1 MLKLERFDEY
11 LDQLSDVIK
20 EYQRDISVGRVVPK
34 ASRNDMEELLFETL
48 PMEGSDTKNIIDEFK
63 EKVVPN
69 STKVGSSR
77 FLSWII
83 TSPSQA
89 GILGEIANVG
99 ISQAPFNFKA
109 GPAATVIEE
118 MVIGWMG
125 QLFGYKKES
134 GGILVSGGSVST
146 LTALGAARE
155 AFLPGSTEDG
165 IQNISNPLALYTS
178 KKAHSS
184 IDKAVGVLGFGKNM
198 LKKVKVDEFLKID
211 IDSLETEI
219 ENDIK
224 KGLRPFCIIAQAGTS
239 LSGAVDD
246 IDALSDVAKKY
257 GMWLHVD
264 GAYGGGAILS
274 KKGREIL
281 KGIEK
286 ADSISVDPHKW
297 FFVPTE
303 AGCVLVKNKKHL
315 YNAYSTGVAEF
326 DENTPIN
333 YLDYGIQSTRTSR
346 AIKTWFAIKTYGIKK
361 LSQVVDYN
369 MEMATYF
376 AEEIG
381 KINGVRILHKPQTSA
396 VCFSF
401 DEGTTM
407 NQEFL
412 MEIEEEFF
420 LSPAN
425 LMGEHCVRA
434 CFSNYRTSIE
444 EVDLLLHKIKNFA
457 ADEHH

>member
-1 MLKLERFDEY
+1 MLELEKFDEY
-11 LDQLSDVIK
+11 LDELSDVIK
-20 EYQRDISVGRVVPK
+20 KYQRNISTGRVVPET
-34 ASRNDMEELLFETL
+34 SRQDMEKLLFETL
-48 PMEGSDTKNIIDEFK
+48 PMEGSDAKNIINEFK
-63 EKVVPN
+63 EKVIPN
-69 STKVGSSR
+69 STKIGSSR

-125 QLFGYKKES
+125 ELFGYKKES

-155 AFLPGSTEDG
+155 AFLPGSTERG
-165 IQNISNPLALYTS
+165 IQNISNPLTLYTS

-198 LKKVKVDEFLKID
+198 LRKVGVDEFFKID
-211 IDSLETEI
+211 IDSLEKEI

-224 KGLRPFCIIAQAGTS
+224 QGLRPFCIIAQAGTS
-239 LSGAVDD
+239 LGGAVDD
-246 IDALSDVAKKY
+246 IDALSDIAKKY

-274 KKGREIL
+274 KKGKEIL

-303 AGCVLVKNKKHL
+303 AGCVLVKDKRHL

-326 DENTPIN
+326 DENAPIN

-361 LSQVVDYN
+361 LSQVVDFN
-369 MEMATYF
+369 IEITNYF
-376 AEEIG
+376 ANEIE
-381 KINGVRILHKPQTSA
+381 KIDGVRLLHKPQTSA

-401 DEGTTM
+401 EKGETM
-407 NQEFL
+407 NQAFL
-412 MEIEEEFF
+412 IEIEEEFF
-420 LSPAN
+420 LSTAN
-425 LMGEHCVRA
+425 LMGENCVRA
-434 CFSNYRTSIE
+434 CFSNYRTSKE
-444 EVDLLLHKIKNFA
+444 EVDLLLCKIRSFAKNN
-457 ADEHH
+457 

>member
-1 MLKLERFDEY
+1 MLKIERFDEY

-34 ASRNDMEELLFETL
+34 ASRHDMEELLFETL
-48 PMEGSDTKNIIDEFK
+48 PMEGSDVKNIIDEFK

-69 STKVGSSR
+69 STKIGSSR

-89 GILGEIANVG
+89 GILGEIANIG

-118 MVIGWMG
+118 MVIGWMA
-125 QLFGYKKES
+125 QLFGYKKKS

-146 LTALGAARE
+146 ITALGAARE
-155 AFLPGSTEDG
+155 AFLPGSTEYG
-165 IQNISNPLALYTS
+165 IQNTLNPLTLYTS

-184 IDKAVGVLGFGKNM
+184 IDKAVGLLGFGKNM
-198 LKKVKVDEFLKID
+198 LKKVNADEFFKID
-211 IDSLETEI
+211 INSLEKEI

-224 KGLRPFCIIAQAGTS
+224 QGLRPFCIIAQAGTS

-264 GAYGGGAILS
+264 GAYGGGVILS
-274 KKGREIL
+274 KRGGEIL
-281 KGIEK
+281 RGIEK

-297 FFVPTE
+297 FFVPIE
-303 AGCVLVKNKKHL
+303 AGCVLVKDKRHL

-346 AIKTWFAIKTYGIKK
+346 AIKTWFAIKTYGIQK
-361 LSQVVDYN
+361 LSQVVDSN
-369 MEMATYF
+369 MDMAAYF
-376 AEEIG
+376 AG
-381 KINGVRILHKPQTSA
+381 KIEKIDGVRLLHNPQTSA

-401 DEGTTM
+401 YGGVTVNEA
-407 NQEFL
+407 FL

-434 CFSNYRTSIE
+434 CFSNYRTSMQ
-444 EVDLLLHKIKNFA
+444 EVDLLLSEIKSFVLM
-457 ADEHH
+457 E

>member
-1 MLKLERFDEY
+1 MLKVERFDEY
-11 LDQLSDVIK
+11 LDQLFDVIK

-34 ASRNDMEELLFETL
+34 ASRHDMEKLLFEDV
-48 PMEGSDTKNIIDEFK
+48 PMQGSDAAHIIDEFR

-89 GILGEIANVG
+89 GILGEIANIG

-125 QLFGYKKES
+125 QLFGYSKKS

-155 AFLPGSTEDG
+155 AFLPGSTQNG
-165 IQNISNPLALYTS
+165 IQNVSKPLTLYTS

-198 LKKVKVDEFLKID
+198 LRKVNVDEFFKID
-211 IDSLETEI
+211 INSLEKDI
-219 ENDIK
+219 KNDIK
-224 KGLRPFCIIAQAGTS
+224 QGLKPFCIIAQAGTS

-246 IDALSDVAKKY
+246 IDALSNVAKKY

-274 KKGREIL
+274 KRGREIL
-281 KGIEK
+281 NGIEK

-303 AGCVLVKNKKHL
+303 AGCVLVKDKRHL
-315 YNAYSTGVAEF
+315 YNAYRTGIAEF
-326 DENTPIN
+326 DDNAPIN

-361 LSQVVDYN
+361 LSQVVDSN
-369 MEMATYF
+369 IEMASYF
-376 AEEIG
+376 AKEIEN
-381 KINGVRILHKPQTSA
+381 IDGVRLLHKPQTSA
-396 VCFSF
+396 VCFAF
-401 DEGTTM
+401 DEGLIR
-407 NQEFL
+407 NEAFL

-444 EVDLLLHKIKNFA
+444 EVDLLLSKIKSFV
-457 ADEHH
+457 EMELK